1 MAEVTAKT
9 DSIALSEMPASAAH
23 RRAAFGVLVASV
35 ALFAA
40 LVPFAKVKLAEYPAF
55 IAAYESALVIIDL
68 VTASLIFS
76 QYRVSRASALA
87 VLGAAYLFA
96 AAMAGLHAL
105 TFPGLLAPHGL
116 LGAGEQTTAWMY
128 ILWHGGFA
136 IFIALYAALKGRDFR
151 LSTGPAVGIAIA
163 AAAACTLATTSGH
176 DVLPRIMNGNTYTG
190 ITIFA
195 LGGTW
200 VLSGLAALTLWVRR
214 PHTVLDLWLIV
225 AMIAWIGEIGLAAV
239 FNSGRFDLGFYVG
252 RIYGLVAL
260 SALLLVLLYEYGF
273 LCVTRAAR
281 DAENRGEARFRTMV
295 DAIPQLAWI
304 ARPDGWIYWYN
315 RRWYEYTGTRPE
327 EMQGWGWQSVH
338 DPQMLPSVMEQWK
351 RSILTGEPFEMIFPL
366 RGADGLFRAFLT
378 RVSPLKDEDGRVL
391 HWFGT
396 NTDITR
402 QREAEEAL
410 RAADRRK
417 DEFLATLAHELR
429 NPLAPIRSAVDLMRL
444 EPGLG
449 FKMAHVR
456 DVIDRQSRHLARLVD
471 DLLEISRITRG
482 KLHLHREP
490 IALRSVIDDALE
502 AANPLMRGLE
512 HSLAVQMPDQM
523 LYVDG
528 DATRL
533 AQVFTNLLNNAA
545 KFTPKGGRISLI
557 VERSGSDD
565 VSIRIR
571 DSGIGIPADRLAGLF
586 EMFSQ
591 VEPPF
596 SRQHGGVGIG
606 LALARGLVEMHGGRI
621 EAHSAGSGQ
630 GSEFV
635 VRLPLCEPPM
645 QSRAAA

>member
-1 MAEVTAKT
+1 
-9 DSIALSEMPASAAH
+9 
-23 RRAAFGVLVASV
+23 
-35 ALFAA
+35 
-40 LVPFAKVKLAEYPAF
+40 
-55 IAAYESALVIIDL
+55 
-68 VTASLIFS
+68 
-76 QYRVSRASALA
+76 
-87 VLGAAYLFA
+87 
-96 AAMAGLHAL
+96 
-105 TFPGLLAPHGL
+105 
-116 LGAGEQTTAWMY
+116 
-128 ILWHGGFA
+128 
-136 IFIALYAALKGRDFR
+136 
-151 LSTGPAVGIAIA
+151 
-163 AAAACTLATTSGH
+163 
-176 DVLPRIMNGNTYTG
+176 
-190 ITIFA
+190 
-195 LGGTW
+195 
-200 VLSGLAALTLWVRR
+200 
-214 PHTVLDLWLIV
+214 
-225 AMIAWIGEIGLAAV
+225 
-239 FNSGRFDLGFYVG
+239 
-252 RIYGLVAL
+252 
-260 SALLLVLLYEYGF
+260 
-273 LCVTRAAR
+273 
-281 DAENRGEARFRTMV
+281 
-295 DAIPQLAWI
+295 
-304 ARPDGWIYWYN
+304 
-315 RRWYEYTGTRPE
+315 
-327 EMQGWGWQSVH
+327 
-338 DPQMLPSVMEQWK
+338 
-351 RSILTGEPFEMIFPL
+351 
-366 RGADGLFRAFLT
+366 
-378 RVSPLKDEDGRVL
+378 
-391 HWFGT
+391 
-396 NTDITR
+396 
-402 QREAEEAL
+402 
-410 RAADRRK
+410 
-417 DEFLATLAHELR
+417 
-429 NPLAPIRSAVDLMRL
+429 MRL